1 MGLPSRPTRESIAR
15 RAIPCPVRLFVLVLA
30 AVLAGAPALS
40 AQALIGGE
48 SPRLEGVVIRGI
60 HDVNATALRGGLAN
74 KPSRCRTVFLQ
85 PFCWISGSPAFV
97 ESHRLDR
104 AELPRDEL
112 RIRVFLWRHGWRHAT
127 VRSTVVPKGRG
138 VELTFEVDQGPPTVA
153 RSVDVVQPEG
163 LVTERQ
169 LAALNFPRVGEP
181 VNVVA
186 LDSARAGVLTMLADR
201 GYPDAVVRDTVLPV
215 DSLDVAVRTE
225 IVPGRRSTFGNIV
238 VEGNEEVSDRTIL
251 DAMPLRT
258 GRLYRASQVEEAQ
271 RALYLT
277 GMFRQTFVTVPPQ
290 PDTAKTVMV
299 TVAEAPFRQLRT
311 RVGVSTVDYV
321 RTEAQYT
328 HYNWLG
334 GGRRLDVTGV
344 LGRLLAPQLNGG
356 FIFREI
362 EPAALSGVPE
372 DAFLRPTW
380 QASAQITQPAFP
392 AAGTSAGLGVFA
404 HRRVEPGVV
413 VDRGEGANVTLTH
426 NVAERAPLSVVY
438 RYERNTVLAGD
449 VYFCVDFGVC
459 DQPSVEALQGSH
471 SLSPLQISGFLD
483 RVDDQLTRSSGYTAR
498 LGLEHASRLTLS
510 DFRYN
515 RVDAEI
521 TRDLP
526 LGRGTLAGRV
536 HGGWVRALSSTGTAV
551 GADALTGGAI
561 LHPATRFYAGG
572 ARSVRGFAENQL
584 GPRVLTLDPQK
595 LLTADADAGAPPC
608 TAAEVA
614 GGICD
619 PNSVPSSDFI
629 PRPTGGTRLVEA
641 SIEYRRPLWRNFVG
655 AVFVDGAR
663 LDDPQL
669 SDLASSATAVTPG
682 FGIRYRSPIG
692 PVRVDLGIH
701 PARTED
707 LRVITQVTEGGINRL
722 VLLDTPKHYDPLEG
736 SGGFLRQLTSRLTL
750 HLSVGEA
757 Y

>member
-1 MGLPSRPTRESIAR
+1 
-15 RAIPCPVRLFVLVLA
+15 
-30 AVLAGAPALS
+30 
-40 AQALIGGE
+40 
-48 SPRLEGVVIRGI
+48 
-60 HDVNATALRGGLAN
+60 
-74 KPSRCRTVFLQ
+74 
-85 PFCWISGSPAFV
+85 
-97 ESHRLDR
+97 
-104 AELPRDEL
+104 
-112 RIRVFLWRHGWRHAT
+112 
-127 VRSTVVPKGRG
+127 
-138 VELTFEVDQGPPTVA
+138 
-153 RSVDVVQPEG
+153 
-163 LVTERQ
+163 
-169 LAALNFPRVGEP
+169 
-181 VNVVA
+181 
-186 LDSARAGVLTMLADR
+186 
-201 GYPDAVVRDTVLPV
+201 
-215 DSLDVAVRTE
+215 
-225 IVPGRRSTFGNIV
+225 
-238 VEGNEEVSDRTIL
+238 
-251 DAMPLRT
+251 
-258 GRLYRASQVEEAQ
+258 
-271 RALYLT
+271 
-277 GMFRQTFVTVPPQ
+277 
-290 PDTAKTVMV
+290 MV

-392 AAGTSAGLGVFA
+392 AAGTSLGLGVFA

-413 VDRGEGANVTLTH
+413 VDRGEGANLTLTH
-426 NVAERAPLSVVY
+426 NLAERAPLSVLY

-459 DQPSVEALQGSH
+459 DQPSIQALQGRH
-471 SLSPLQISGFLD
+471 SLSPLQASWFLD

-498 LGLEHASRLTLS
+498 VGLEHASRLTLS

-515 RVDAEI
+515 RADAEI

-536 HGGWVRALSSTGTAV
+536 HGGWVRALSSTGAAV
-551 GADALTGGAI
+551 GADALTGGAV

-584 GPRVLTLDPQK
+584 GPRILTLDPQK
-595 LLTADADAGAPPC
+595 LLTAADAGAALC
-608 TAAEVA
+608 TEAEIA
-614 GGICD
+614 GGSCD
-619 PNSVPSSDFI
+619 PNAVPSSEFV

-641 SIEYRRPLWRNFVG
+641 SIEYRHPLWRNFVG
-655 AVFVDGAR
+655 AVFLDGAR

-701 PARTED
+701 PARAED
-707 LRVITQVTEGGINRL
+707 LRVITQVTEDGVNRL

-736 SGGFLRQLTSRLTL
+736 AGGFLRQITSRLTL

>member
-1 MGLPSRPTRESIAR
+1 M
-15 RAIPCPVRLFVLVLA
+15 
-30 AVLAGAPALS
+30 
-40 AQALIGGE
+40 
-48 SPRLEGVVIRGI
+48 IRGL
-60 HDVNATALRGGLAN
+60 HDVDATALRKGLAN
-74 KPSRCRTVFLQ
+74 QPSRCRTIILR
-85 PFCWISGSPAFV
+85 PFCWVSGSSTFV
-97 ESHRLDR
+97 ETHRLER
-104 AELPRDEL
+104 AEVPRDEL
-112 RIRVFLWRHGWRHAT
+112 RIRVFLWRRGWRDAT
-127 VRSTVVPKGRG
+127 VRSTVTPKGRG
-138 VELTFEVDQGPPTVA
+138 VQLTFDVDQGPPTVT
-153 RSVDVVQPEG
+153 RSLDVVQPASLVAESRLRALG
-163 LVTERQ
+163 L
-169 LAALNFPRVGEP
+169 PRVGEP
-181 VNVVA
+181 VNVVE
-186 LDSARAGVLTMLADR
+186 LDSVRSGVLAMLADR
-201 GYPDAVVRDTVLPV
+201 GYPDAVVQDTLLPT
-215 DSLDVAVRTE
+215 DSLGVAVRME
-225 IVPGRRSTFGNIV
+225 IAPGPRSTIGSID
-238 VEGNEEVSDRTIL
+238 VEGNDQVSDRTVL

-258 GRLYRASQVEEAQ
+258 GRLYRLSQVEEAQ

-277 GMFRQTFVTVPPQ
+277 GMFRKVSVTVPPQ
-290 PDTAKTVMV
+290 ADTAKTVVVNV
-299 TVAEAPFRQLRT
+299 TEAPFRQIRT

-321 RTEAQYT
+321 QTEAQYT

-362 EPAALSGVPE
+362 EPAALSGVPK

-392 AAGTSAGLGVFA
+392 AAGTSVGLGVFA

-413 VDRGEGANVTLTH
+413 VDRGEGANFTFTQ
-426 NVAERAPLSVVY
+426 NVAERATLSLLY
-438 RYERNTVLAGD
+438 RYEQNTVLAGD

-459 DQPSVEALQGSH
+459 DQPSIHALQGHH
-471 SLSPLQISGFLD
+471 SLSPLQISGLVD
-483 RVDDQLTRSSGYTAR
+483 RVDDQLTRTSGYTVR

-510 DFRYN
+510 DFQYD

-526 LGRGTLAGRV
+526 LGGGTLAGRV
-536 HGGWVRALSSTGTAV
+536 HGGWVRALSGTGAAV
-551 GADALTGGAI
+551 GAGARTGGAI
-561 LHPATRFYAGG
+561 LHPTTRFYAGG

-595 LLTADADAGAPPC
+595 LLIAAAGGTAPC
-608 TAAEVA
+608 TEAEIA
-614 GGICD
+614 DGSCD
-619 PNSVPSSDFI
+619 PNAVPSSEFI

-641 SIEYRRPLWRNFVG
+641 SIEYRHPIRGNFVG
-655 AVFVDGAR
+655 AVFLDGAR

-669 SDLASSATAVTPG
+669 SALAGSAAAVTPG

-692 PVRVDLGIH
+692 PVRVDIGIH

-707 LRVITQVTEGGINRL
+707 LRVITQVTENGVSRL
-722 VLLDTPKHYDPLEG
+722 VLLDTPKHYDPREG
-736 SGGFLRQLTSRLTL
+736 SGGFLRQLTSRLAL